1 MRPTGPHHR
10 CIRGNRPRKADPLK
24 HRLLSLFFAFE
35 FMAMLGSSGVL
46 AAEERGRPSESQAAT
61 SPLQSAPG
69 PSDFAGAMTYAI
81 CHAAEAK
88 GLGSSPHA
96 KLALEHDRKGVTCKG
111 CHGPGRAHVVS
122 GDESNS
128 RFTATKCRPR
138 AAKDPCGG
146 RPSACNRWIR
156 ERA

>member
-1 MRPTGPHHR
+1 
-10 CIRGNRPRKADPLK
+10 
-24 HRLLSLFFAFE
+24 
-35 FMAMLGSSGVL
+35 MAMLGSSGVL
-46 AAEERGRPSESQAAT
+46 AAETRGRPSDLQAAPST
-61 SPLQSAPG
+61 LPPAPI
-69 PSDFAGAMTYAI
+69 PSDFAGAMSYAI

-88 GLGSSPHA
+88 GLGSNPHA
-96 KLALEHDRKGVTCKG
+96 KLALEHDRKGVTCEG

-122 GDESNS
+122 GDESNP

-146 RPSACNRWIR
+146 RPSAGNRWIR